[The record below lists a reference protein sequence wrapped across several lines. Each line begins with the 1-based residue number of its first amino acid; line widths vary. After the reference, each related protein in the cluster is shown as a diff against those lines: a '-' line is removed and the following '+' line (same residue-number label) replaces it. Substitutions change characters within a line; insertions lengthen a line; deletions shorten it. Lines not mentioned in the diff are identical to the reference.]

1 MNFLVP
7 IGVAKQ
13 FLSEINVKPQESQ
26 LSRLY
31 EQGLA
36 YYDKHQYK
44 NALEKF
50 REVNEL
56 NPGYPYVTKYI
67 SDCRTAISEGRDETR
82 SVWVYAG
89 IAVAVGGF
97 LLLIVIGVI
106 IFVLSRRKPP
116 HVGPTEPMHPAH
128 V

>member
-13 FLSEINVKPQESQ
+13 FLTEINVRPQESQ
-26 LSRLY
+26 LSKLY

-44 NALEKF
+44 NAVEKF

-82 SVWVYAG
+82 SIWVYAG
-89 IAVAVGGF
+89 IAVVGGL
-97 LLLIVIGVI
+97 LLLIAIGVI
-106 IFVLSRRKPP
+106 VFVLYRRKR
-116 HVGPTEPMHPAH
+116 HIGPTEPMHPAH